1 MLTYVIINS
10 RLLKDLYKNKIM
22 FGCYHCGKGL
32 LYGRSH
38 THHRGV
44 AGGRWKKRAPK
55 TQRIFKANLVRL
67 NIIEKGKTVRIRLC
81 TKCLK
86 RIRKDMLDGKKPFL
100 TLAFVKKEMNT
111 KNKENKSIED
121 AKEKAKVKV
130 KKTSLKKTKTTKKT
144 TK

>member
-1 MLTYVIINS
+1 MT
-10 RLLKDLYKNKIM
+10 

-67 NIIEKGKTVRIRLC
+67 NIIEKGKAIRVRLC

-86 RIRKDMLDGKKPFL
+86 RVRKDMIDGKKPFL
-100 TLAFVKKEMNT
+100 QLKSVKT
-111 KNKENKSIED
+111 VKSVESVRS
-121 AKEKAKVKV
+121 KEKAKKV
-130 KKTSLKKTKTTKKT
+130 KKVPAKK
-144 TK
+144 